1 VLRVLARLAGRL
13 PVGVLRAAL
22 RAVLGERR
30 LALCLHRVG
39 EAPGSA
45 AVCTIPASR
54 LDRLIELLLGSRD
67 DAAHWLTVSFDDGY
81 EDARGYVASRA
92 PRYPQVEFLFFVC
105 PEKTERGAGFRWD
118 AETEAAL
125 AGRAAEP
132 FEPLGDVRREN
143 EHQGL
148 RGLGLREPYR
158 LADLEAVR
166 ELARLPN
173 VAIGNHTNGHL
184 RPVTLSDAQAGVEY
198 QRSRE
203 DFRRL
208 FGEPRHFAFPFG
220 TPWFDV
226 EPRHARIAA
235 SLGTEVL
242 WSTEGRPYEPSERR
256 AGAVL
261 PRFPVDG
268 SMGHREIAALI
279 VLRSLVHRLSR
290 RRRFSA

>member
-1 VLRVLARLAGRL
+1 MARAGGRL

-22 RAVLGERR
+22 RAVLGERK

-39 EAPGSA
+39 DAPSSA
-45 AVCTIPASR
+45 ALCTIPASR
-54 LDRLIELLLGSRD
+54 LDRLIELLLASRAE
-67 DAAHWLTVSFDDGY
+67 AARWLTVSFDDGY

-105 PEKTERGAGFRWD
+105 PGKTELGAGFRWD
-118 AETEAAL
+118 AEAEAAR
-125 AGRAAEP
+125 AGRASAP
-132 FEPLGDVRREN
+132 FEPLADVRLEN
-143 EHQGL
+143 EREAL
-148 RGLGLREPYR
+148 RELGRREPYR

-184 RPVTLSDAQAGVEY
+184 RPVTLSDAQAGLEY
-198 QRSRE
+198 ARSRE

-208 FGEPRHFAFPFG
+208 FGEPRHFAFPYG

-235 SLGTEVL
+235 ALGTEVL
-242 WSTEGRPYEPSERR
+242 WSTEGRPYDPSERR

-279 VLRSLVHRLSR
+279 VLRSLLHRLR
-290 RRRFSA
+290 RRGPFSA